1 MITRDI
7 ANFVAHARTLAPDF
21 GPATARAAFLVS
33 PDGFMRAEQSAQ
45 DNRYM
50 ADAGAFDTGAALRE
64 HRTVLADQFGRR
76 DPLVAGRPGL
86 VLRVEEPLDVHPAAG
101 GQHLPLPMLADRARE
116 PPAVGHYD
124 HRARQRWAAHH
135 GAGVRYACWVALCCS

>member
-7 ANFVAHARTLAPDF
+7 AAFTTFAGSLAADF

-50 ADAGAFDTGAALRE
+50 ADAGAFDTGA
-64 HRTVLADQFGRR
+64 VLYGSHS
-76 DPLVAGRPGL
+76 
-86 VLRVEEPLDVHPAAG
+86 LRVNLKINPNC
-101 GQHLPLPMLADRARE
+101 
-116 PPAVGHYD
+116 HY
-124 HRARQRWAAHH
+124 RQKRRGCH
-135 GAGVRYACWVALCCS
+135 